1 MAKID
6 VIMPQ
11 MGESI
16 AEGTLSRWIKKVG
29 EAVKRDEPIFEI
41 STDKVDAE
49 IPAPSAGVL
58 AEILVQEGET
68 VAVQTVVA
76 RIETEASAAAA
87 ETKAPAAPS
96 SGAPAPAGNR
106 PATPAVA
113 PPAPAPSKPPRSSG
127 ETPAAP
133 PSPRPVPAAAPTA
146 SMAENRSVGDATGGN
161 GAAETPEERLK
172 RKSTPLVR
180 KMAAEHN
187 VDISTVPGTGLAGRV
202 TKNDITSYIES
213 GASGQRGS
221 GAGLTAPGAPAE
233 RAVAAQQ
240 PTRPAAPLPPAA
252 SVDPWPGDRVE
263 PWSRIRKLTA
273 DHMVMSRRVSP
284 HVNTVFEV
292 DYTRVAQIRARQKKE
307 YADRGVNLTYLAFIT
322 KAVADNLR
330 KHPVLNSAV
339 SGESTLFRRDINIGI
354 AVALEW
360 GLIVPVI
367 KHTDELSLLGV
378 ARAIND
384 LGERARTKKLSPDE
398 VQKGTFTITNPGV
411 FGSVIGTPIIN
422 QPQAAI
428 LCVGAIEKQPTV
440 ITMDGADMIAIRTK
454 GMLSLAFDHRI
465 VDGADADRFMADV
478 KAGLQDFPE
487 NGA

>member
-29 EAVKRDEPIFEI
+29 DSVKRDEPIFEI

-49 IPAPSAGVL
+49 IPAPNAGVL

-76 RIETEASAAAA
+76 RIETDASAAADKP
-87 ETKAPAAPS
+87 KAPTAAPS
-96 SGAPAPAGNR
+96 PGAPVPQS
-106 PATPAVA
+106 PATPAGA
-113 PPAPAPSKPPRSSG
+113 PPAPLAPAPSVPPAPSRS
-127 ETPAAP
+127 
-133 PSPRPVPAAAPTA
+133 VPTA
-146 SMAENRSVGDATGGN
+146 ASASAGPESRAVGDATGGN
-161 GAAETPEERLK
+161 GAPESVEDRL
-172 RKSTPLVR
+172 RHKSTPLVR
-180 KMAAEHN
+180 KMAAEHQ
-187 VDISTVPGTGLAGRV
+187 VDISSIPGTGLAGRV
-202 TKNDITSYIES
+202 TKNDILSYIES
-213 GASGQRGS
+213 GAAGQRGR
-221 GAGLTAPGAPAE
+221 G
-233 RAVAAQQ
+233 AVAASTGVGREPSTAQ
-240 PTRPAAPLPPAA
+240 PPRGPAAPLPPAA
-252 SVDPWPGDRVE
+252 TVDPWPGDRVE

-284 HVNTVFEV
+284 HVNTIFEI
-292 DYTRVAQIRARQKKE
+292 DYTRVAQVRARNKKE
-307 YADRGVNLTYLAFIT
+307 YAERGVNLTYLAFIT
-322 KAVADNLR
+322 KVVGDNLR
-330 KHPVLNSAV
+330 KHPSLNAAV

-367 KHTDELSLLGV
+367 KHADELSLLGV

-411 FGSVIGTPIIN
+411 FGSAIGTPIIN

-428 LCVGAIEKQPTV
+428 LCVGAIEKQPAV
-440 ITMDGADMIAIRTK
+440 ITVDGSDMIAIRTK

-478 KAGLQDFPE
+478 KAGLQEFAE
-487 NGA
+487 TST

>member
-29 EAVKRDEPIFEI
+29 DPIKRDEPIFEI

-49 IPAPSAGVL
+49 IPAPAAGVL

-68 VAVQTVVA
+68 VAVQTLVA
-76 RIETEASAAAA
+76 RIETDASATA
-87 ETKAPAAPS
+87 EKPKAPAAPS
-96 SGAPAPAGNR
+96 PGAVPQK
-106 PATPAVA
+106 PATPAGA
-113 PPAPAPSKPPRSSG
+113 PAAPLAPAPSVAPKGSSRPSEPPASSKSV
-127 ETPAAP
+127 PAT
-133 PSPRPVPAAAPTA
+133 AAAPAA
-146 SMAENRSVGDATGGN
+146 SETRAVSDATGGN
-161 GAAETPEERLK
+161 GAESVEERLR

-180 KMAAEHN
+180 KMAAEHQ
-187 VDISTVPGTGLAGRV
+187 VDLSAIPGTGLSGRV
-202 TKNDITSYIES
+202 TKNDMLSYIEG
-213 GASGQRGS
+213 GAAAQAAAGQRGS
-221 GAGLTAPGAPAE
+221 GAAPTP
-233 RAVAAQQ
+233 VAA
-240 PTRPAAPLPPAA
+240 PPSRGPASLPAAAT
-252 SVDPWPGDRVE
+252 VDPWPGDRVE

-284 HVNTVFEV
+284 HVNTVFEI
-292 DYTRVAQIRARQKKE
+292 DYTRVAQVRARKKKE

-322 KAVADNLR
+322 KVIADNLR
-330 KHPVLNSAV
+330 KHPVLNAAV

-367 KHTDELSLLGV
+367 KHADELSLLGI

-411 FGSVIGTPIIN
+411 FGSKIGTPIIN

-428 LCVGAIEKQPTV
+428 LCVGSIEKQPAVVTV
-440 ITMDGADMIAIRTK
+440 DDTDMIAIRTK

-478 KAGLQDFPE
+478 KAGLQEFME
-487 NGA
+487 TGA